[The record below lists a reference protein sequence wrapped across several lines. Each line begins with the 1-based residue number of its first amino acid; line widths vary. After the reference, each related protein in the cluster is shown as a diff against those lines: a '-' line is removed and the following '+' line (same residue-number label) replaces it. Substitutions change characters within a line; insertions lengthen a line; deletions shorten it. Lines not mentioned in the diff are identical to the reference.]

1 MLKTTVPEFG
11 EVPRVRGPFRLDS
24 RNYQSVFDANRVLK
38 GRYLVMW
45 IKRGAEAGRRVGVV
59 VSKRTF
65 HDAVDRNRAKRLLRE
80 TFRLLR
86 HHLPE
91 DIELVM
97 TARSGI
103 AGKRC
108 QDVMRDF
115 TIVCK
120 KGKLWRE
127 PSPPEERS
135 GQEKI

>member
-1 MLKTTVPEFG
+1 MQKTTVPEFG
-11 EVPRVRGPFRLDS
+11 ERPQVRGPFRLDS
-24 RNYQSVFDANRVLK
+24 YRYQSVFDANHVLK
-38 GRYLVMW
+38 GRYFVMW
-45 IKRGAEAGRRVGVV
+45 VKRGAQAGRRVGVV

-86 HHLPE
+86 QYLPG
-91 DIELVM
+91 DIEVVM

-103 AGKRC
+103 AHKQC

-120 KGKLWRE
+120 KGKLWQE
-127 PSPPEERS
+127 PSIPEEQS
-135 GQEKI
+135 GQEKH

>member
-1 MLKTTVPEFG
+1 MRKTTVPEYG

-24 RNYQSVFDANRVLK
+24 KRYQSVFDANRVLK
-38 GRYLVMW
+38 GRYLAMW

-86 HHLPE
+86 QYLPD
-91 DIELVM
+91 DIEMVM

-103 AGKRC
+103 AGKQC
-108 QDVMRDF
+108 KDVMRDF
-115 TIVCK
+115 AIVCK
-120 KGKLWRE
+120 RGKLWQE
-127 PSPPEERS
+127 PSSAEGEA
-135 GQEKI
+135 GQKKI